1 MQPGPSC
8 VTAQVTVEGDRIPL
22 IVLQGS
28 PIYPAKQVRFHFGA
42 MGTQP
47 QTDSPAEF
55 QALYSSPV
63 YSMQHTNDLQAFV
76 LPSVMAVGGAMRVWV
91 ASCSQ
96 TMLQFAVLQ
105 YTVYTSVSV

>member
-1 MQPGPSC
+1 MC
-8 VTAQVTVEGDRIPL
+8 VTAQVTVEGDRVPL
-22 IVLQGS
+22 VVVQGS

-63 YSMQHTNDLQAFV
+63 YPMQHTNDLQAFV

-91 ASCSQ
+91 AACSQ
-96 TMLQFAVLQ
+96 IGLQCLLLTCKTHFEWCF
-105 YTVYTSVSV
+105 SVSY